1 MGTPQIMIVKSKDVP
16 AKNKYWMHNK
26 YLSVY
31 IYIYV
36 YTVYIYAIVEIRL
49 VKLKTH

>member
-1 MGTPQIMIVKSKDVP
+1 MGIPQIMIVKSKDVP

-31 IYIYV
+31 IYM
-36 YTVYIYAIVEIRL
+36 YTQYTYMQ
-49 VKLKTH
+49 